1 MLQQTI
7 DFSNTYKEYGHSVQR
22 VVSFKLLLEMK
33 SHQVIFNT
41 GTLWV
46 WITRFSSAR
55 SSSVEKVQFQ
65 NLCAGWLLLL

>member
-41 GTLWV
+41 GTL
-46 WITRFSSAR
+46 
-55 SSSVEKVQFQ
+55 
-65 NLCAGWLLLL
+65 